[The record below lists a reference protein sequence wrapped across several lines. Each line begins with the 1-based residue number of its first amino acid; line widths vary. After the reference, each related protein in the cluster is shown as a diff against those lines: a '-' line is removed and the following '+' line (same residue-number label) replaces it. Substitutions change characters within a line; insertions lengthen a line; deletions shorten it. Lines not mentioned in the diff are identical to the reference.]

1 MATQALTPRCAMRPN
16 ICTCT
21 ALTVCCICW
30 SPIMVVGVVFQSCQL
45 RDIIHSEPRAPI
57 IHAHVLSAHR
67 CARYA
72 TLPGVL
78 AAVLVLLVLYMTV
91 VVATVACSHPLQA
104 ALATTAALC
113 RVLLALFVVMVV
125 FGE

>member
-1 MATQALTPRCAMRPN
+1 
-16 ICTCT
+16 
-21 ALTVCCICW
+21 
-30 SPIMVVGVVFQSCQL
+30 MVVGVVFQSCQL
-45 RDIIHSEPRAPI
+45 RDIIHSEPCAPI
-57 IHAHVLSAHR
+57 IHAHVLSVQR
-67 CARYA
+67 GARYA

-113 RVLLALFVVMVV
+113 RGLLALFVVMVV
-125 FGE
+125 FGERTPAHTVVCFRCSSFACTESIVQRDTSACMR